1 MGLDMYLNV
10 SERIGSQESRTDY
23 NNRVSFIPSTRYN
36 DIVEAAGIKV
46 KDNLASSVSVEWTA
60 IYWRKANQ
68 IHAWFVD
75 TLANGV
81 DECQRIPVP
90 RENLVAL
97 HNRCGTLLDSKST
110 ELALELLPPSSGF
123 FFGSTNI
130 DDWYWHDVEETHKQ
144 LTELLD
150 EITEENKWNYEIE
163 YQASW

>member
-10 SERIGSQESRTDY
+10 SERISSHDYERTNGMVSYTES
-23 NNRVSFIPSTRYN
+23 PRYN
-36 DIVEAAGIKV
+36 TVVEAVGMKV
-46 KDNLASSVSVEWTA
+46 KDNIAASVSVEYTA

-68 IHAWFVD
+68 IHNWFVN
-75 TLANGV
+75 TLGGGV
-81 DECQRIPVP
+81 DECQRIPVT

-97 HNRCGTLLDSKST
+97 HNRCGVLLDTKST
-110 ELALELLPPSSGF
+110 ELAMELLPPASGF
-123 FFGSTNI
+123 FFGSTAI
-130 DDWYWHDVEETHKQ
+130 DEWYWQDIEETHKQ

>member
-10 SERIGSQESRTDY
+10 SERISSHDF
-23 NNRVSFIPSTRYN
+23 NRVDNQVSYTNNPRYTN
-36 DIVEAAGIKV
+36 VIEAAGIKV
-46 KDNLASSVSVEWTA
+46 KDNMASSVSVEWTA

-75 TLANGV
+75 TLAGGE
-81 DECQRIPVP
+81 DTCQRIPVT

-97 HNRCGTLLDSKST
+97 HNRCAVLLDTKST
-110 ELALELLPPSSGF
+110 ELAIELLPPSSGF
-123 FFGSTNI
+123 FFGSTDI
-130 DDWYWHDVEETHKQ
+130 DEWYWQDVEQTHKE

-150 EITEENKWNYEIE
+150 EITEENKWDYDIE

>member
-10 SERIGSQESRTDY
+10 SERISSHDF
-23 NNRVSFIPSTRYN
+23 NRVDNQVSYTDNPRYTN
-36 DIVEAAGIKV
+36 VIAAAGIKV
-46 KDNLASSVSVEWTA
+46 KDNTASSVSVEWTA
-60 IYWRKANQ
+60 IYWRKSNQ

-75 TLANGV
+75 TLAGGE
-81 DECQRIPVP
+81 DTCQRIPVT

-97 HNRCGTLLDSKST
+97 HNRCGVLLDTKST

-123 FFGSTNI
+123 FFGSTTI
-130 DDWYWHDVEETHKQ
+130 DEWYWQDIEQTHKE

-150 EITEENKWNYEIE
+150 EITEQNAWDYDIW